1 VISRLFPLL
10 ALAGLIIGI
19 VALSGGQR
27 EPATA
32 TPVAGP
38 PHDPGYSALNARLIQ
53 TGADGQPI
61 YTLDAAQIQQQPN
74 QSTVDM
80 QQVQLGFRD
89 DTGNHWT
96 AHSKSGELGQNTGIV
111 ELDGDVHVSGTVPGT
126 QDAMEILSERLAFD
140 THAQLVTTADPVT
153 ILMTGRKLD
162 ATGLSASLKERVV
175 QLESNVHGTFL
186 P

>member
-10 ALAGLIIGI
+10 ALAALILGI
-19 VALSGGQR
+19 VALSGGER
-27 EPATA
+27 EPAPA
-32 TPVAGP
+32 APVLGP

-53 TGADGQPI
+53 TGADGAPA
-61 YTLDAAQIQQQPN
+61 YTLDAAQVQQQPN
-74 QSTVDM
+74 QGIVSM

-96 AHSKSGELGQNTGIV
+96 ARSRTGELGQNTGV
-111 ELDGDVHVSGTVPGT
+111 VQLDGDVHVLGAVPGT
-126 QDAMEILSERLAFD
+126 QDAMEIISERLAFD
-140 THAQLVTTADPVT
+140 THSQMVTTPDPVT